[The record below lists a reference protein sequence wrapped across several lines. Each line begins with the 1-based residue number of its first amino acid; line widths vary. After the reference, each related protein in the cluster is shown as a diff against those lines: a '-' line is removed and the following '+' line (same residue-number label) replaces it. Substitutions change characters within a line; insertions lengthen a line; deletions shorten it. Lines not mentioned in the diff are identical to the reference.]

1 MTATDIGQQFV
12 EFVVKALVDYPD
24 DVRTEGTV
32 DEMGVLITLYTHPED
47 MGKVIGRSGNTAKAL
62 RTLLRVVGA
71 KHKARVNLKIFEP
84 EGGQR
89 RPFGGGG
96 YQSQQQQSD
105 SNQGQQPQASGA
117 ATSEED
123 DFNI

>member
-1 MTATDIGQQFV
+1 MNTATDVGQQFV

-24 DVRTEGTV
+24 QVRTEGVV
-32 DEMGVLITLYTHPED
+32 DEMGVLITLFTHPDD

-84 EGGQR
+84 DGGQR
-89 RPFGGGG
+89 RPFGDNNHH
-96 YQSQQQQSD
+96 D
-105 SNQGQQPQASGA
+105 SGSSMHGASTQQPASTPA
-117 ATSEED
+117 DD
-123 DFNI
+123 DFDI